1 MLKKASH
8 QGTRD
13 QEHEE
18 DGEVDEE
25 YQSKHGILLP
35 DVSHSYA
42 QSISFCFLYRKYIES
57 F

>member
-8 QGTRD
+8 QGTRG

-18 DGEVDEE
+18 DGEADEE
-25 YQSKHGILLP
+25 YQSKHGVLLT

-42 QSISFCFLYRKYIES
+42 QYMIFFFIPKIH
-57 F
+57 